1 MIIKPRTKGFIC
13 TTAHPAGCRENVQ
26 RQVDYALKR
35 KTQAGPK
42 KVLVIGAS
50 AGYGLSCRIVSE
62 FMLDAE
68 TIGVIFD
75 KAPSHRSCGT
85 AGWYNTAAFEQIFAE
100 HGKKAWTVNGDGFS
114 DEVKKQTMD
123 LIREKFGKV
132 DCVVYSMAAPRRQD
146 SKTGE
151 VYRSKILPLGASFT
165 EKTVDL
171 HTGEVSKVTI
181 EPATGQD
188 VADTVKVMGG
198 EDWTLWIEALKAA
211 DLLTEGFL
219 TAAFSY
225 IGPELTHAVYLNGTI
240 GKAKEDLYRTADAL
254 DATLKGLGGR
264 AFVSVNKALVTQSS
278 AAIPV
283 VPLYVSL
290 LYKVMKEKGLH
301 EGCIEQAVRFF
312 ENLSADSPLLDTE
325 GRLRLDDLEMLPEV
339 QRAVS
344 ELWNR
349 VTTENVEELTDI
361 VSYRREF
368 FELFGFTSSI
378 DTEQDVDQQV
388 LVPSLSGVER
398 D

>member
-1 MIIKPRTKGFIC
+1 MMIIKPRTKGFIC
-13 TTAHPAGCRENVQ
+13 TTAHPVGCRENIQ
-26 RQVDYALKR
+26 KQVDYALER
-35 KTQAGPK
+35 KTEGGPK

-62 FMLDAE
+62 FMLGAE

-75 KAPSHRSCGT
+75 KAPTHRSCGT
-85 AGWYNTAAFEQIFAE
+85 AGWYNTAAFEQICAE
-100 HGKKAWTVNGDGFS
+100 HGKQAWTVNGDGFS
-114 DEVKKQTMD
+114 DEVKQQTMD

-146 SKTGE
+146 PKTGE
-151 VYRSKILPLGASFT
+151 LYRSKILPLDASFT

-171 HTGEVSKVTI
+171 HTGEVSTVTI
-181 EPATGQD
+181 EPATEQD

-198 EDWTLWIEALKAA
+198 EDWILWIEALQSAG
-211 DLLTEGFL
+211 LLAEGFI

-240 GKAKEDLYRTADAL
+240 GKAKEDLYRTADQL
-254 DATLKGLGGR
+254 DGRLKEIGGR

-312 ENLSADSPLLDTE
+312 ENLNANSPLLDAE
-325 GRLRLDDLEMLPEV
+325 GRLRLDDREMLPEV
-339 QRAVS
+339 QQAVS
-344 ELWNR
+344 DLWGG
-349 VTTENVEELTDI
+349 VTTENIEELTDI
-361 VSYRREF
+361 ASYRREF
-368 FELFGFTSSI
+368 FELFGFTSSV
-378 DTEQDVDQQV
+378 DTDREVDQQV
-388 LVPSLSGVER
+388 SIPSLTVE
-398 D
+398 

>member
-26 RQVDYALKR
+26 KQVEVALAK
-35 KTQAGPK
+35 KMPGGPK
-42 KVLVIGAS
+42 KVLIIGAS
-50 AGYGLSCRIVSE
+50 AGYGLSCRVVSE
-62 FMLDAE
+62 FMCDAE

-75 KAPSHRSCGT
+75 KAPTHRSCGT
-85 AGWYNTAAFEQIFAE
+85 AGWYNTAAFEEICKE

-114 DEVKKQTMD
+114 DEIKGQTME
-123 LIREKFGKV
+123 LVREKLGKV

-146 SKTGE
+146 PKTGE
-151 VYRSKILPLGASFT
+151 TYRSKILPIGASFT

-171 HTGEVSKVTI
+171 HTGEVTQVTI
-181 EPATGQD
+181 EPAAEQD
-188 VADTVKVMGG
+188 IADTVKVMGG
-198 EDWTLWIEALKAA
+198 EDWALWMQALKDA
-211 DLLTEGFL
+211 DLLAEGVI

-240 GKAKEDLYRTADAL
+240 GRAKEDLYRTADEL
-254 DATLKGLGGR
+254 DEKLKEIGGR

-312 ENLSADSPLLDTE
+312 ENLDTDSPLLDPE
-325 GRLRLDDLEMLPEV
+325 GRLRLDDLEMLPDV
-339 QRAVS
+339 QQAVS
-344 ELWNR
+344 ELWGR
-349 VTTENVEELTDI
+349 VTTENIGELSDI
-361 VSYRREF
+361 AGYRREF
-368 FELFGFTSSI
+368 FELFGFTASV
-378 DTEQDVDQQV
+378 DTEQDTDQQV
-388 LVPSLSGVER
+388 MIPSLAEA
-398 D
+398 

>member
-26 RQVDYALKR
+26 KQVDYALER

-50 AGYGLSCRIVSE
+50 AGYGLSCRVVSE

-75 KAPSHRSCGT
+75 KAPTHRSCGT
-85 AGWYNTAAFEQIFAE
+85 AGWYNTAAFEQICAE
-100 HGKKAWTVNGDGFS
+100 QGKKAWTINGDGFS
-114 DEVKKQTMD
+114 DEIKQQTMD
-123 LIREKFGKV
+123 LIREKFGQV

-146 SKTGE
+146 PTTGE

-171 HTGEVSKVTI
+171 HTGEVTKVTI
-181 EPATGQD
+181 EPATEQD

-198 EDWTLWIEALKAA
+198 EDWVLWIEALQQAG
-211 DLLTEGFL
+211 LLARGFI

-240 GKAKEDLYRTADAL
+240 GKAKEDLYRTADML
-254 DATLKGLGGR
+254 DEKLKNIGGR

-301 EGCIEQAVRFF
+301 EGCIEQAVCFF
-312 ENLSADSPLLDTE
+312 ENLNADSALLDEE
-325 GRLRLDDLEMLPEV
+325 GRLRLDDREMLPEV
-339 QRAVS
+339 QQAVS
-344 ELWNR
+344 ALWGK
-349 VTTENVEELTDI
+349 VTTENIEELTDI
-361 VSYRREF
+361 ASYRREF
-368 FELFGFTSSI
+368 FELFGFTSSV

-388 LVPSLSGVER
+388 AIPSLS
-398 D
+398 